1 MYLRENQKDGSSA
14 RYEEVNGLR
23 VLGSLVGNT
32 IFCCDFLDKKMKE
45 AAKDSTKI
53 TSCLSDLQTMT
64 RLFSV
69 CTVHKMTHLFD
80 SDVLSSPI
88 EDLPNRYYIW
98 ESPMSIEFDAMIND
112 FLCSITNKPQL
123 PDHTNIIST
132 MSTSQGGLGLQHPRS
147 NAIAA
152 FMMTTKRCLQFSQ
165 DGVWLGYNN
174 LRVVLNHP
182 ITCLYSNW
190 STTTLQTMTTFR
202 RYMKDMRHQSA
213 AMVMIK
219 M

>member
-32 IFCCDFLDKKMKE
+32 RFCCDFLDKKMKE

-88 EDLPNRYYIW
+88 EDLPNRYYLW
-98 ESPMSIEFDAMIND
+98 ESPMSIKFDAMIND

-123 PDHTNIIST
+123 PDHANIIST
-132 MSTSQGGLGLQHPRS
+132 MSKRQGGLGLQHSVQRHSSFHDDDKALPPVLTGRS
-147 NAIAA
+147 LAG
-152 FMMTTKRCLQFSQ
+152 LQQSPSDAQ
-165 DGVWLGYNN
+165 PPNHVPIQQLVHNN
-174 LRVVLNHP
+174 FANND
-182 ITCLYSNW
+182 Y
-190 STTTLQTMTTFR
+190 F
-202 RYMKDMRHQSA
+202 
-213 AMVMIK
+213 
-219 M
+219 